1 MRSNTARILTLLL
14 VASAPAF
21 GAFPW
26 ATRNMWVNFESL
38 TNGSAPSGANLIAS
52 TSGDAGS
59 WDTSQQA
66 GLMNASA
73 TGQSPTSAFGDAGVR
88 GLSYDLSNGGVG
100 YTEWNLPA
108 NKTQLSI
115 GMAYKTG
122 GNFAANQEGPHCL
135 TLFNF
140 GFGNMMRLSDERDG
154 ASNQRQI
161 RVSPDVVAVAVA
173 DNTWYWIAW
182 SWQQNSTGTLSIY
195 TLPGLTLVGSVSY
208 TDSTNVAAQGVLF
221 GNTSATPGIT
231 AQTIYF
237 DNFVISYTASNFP
250 LLPAVGCDP
259 SSMAC
264 YVRAGAGGTASGADW
279 TNAYTT
285 LPATLTRGATYY
297 VATGSYDRYTADDAD
312 SGTDV
317 ITIQAPTIAA
327 HGTATG
333 WSNAYQGQATFACTA
348 TCSTII
354 QFSTDYWVVNGVYR
368 SAATGIP
375 AVDWI
380 LESGYGFKTDNS
392 GSHKA
397 GTSFQGGLG
406 YNGPP
411 DFIHNITVE
420 YVDVKGSAPASDSDN
435 LDTGFDFEGG
445 SYNNTFSYNYNHDNW
460 IPYYIKGNH
469 NNQNGGGFVFGSGDS
484 NTIQYSYNAH
494 NFSSNANHS
503 EGCSCSEG
511 LTNFTIRYNYFVDMI
526 GTGYLATP
534 SGASYN
540 TGNGNNG
547 PWNIYGNVFMATAA
561 GISGLH
567 CGTGDGMLAI
577 FDATFTNG
585 NVNFLNNTVANFS
598 GCSALNNGFGMGLSF
613 TTPMAS
619 LVSQNNLIWKTDVV
633 TVVNTG
639 STSFNGATFSPA
651 ANWSY
656 NGWFQIP
663 DSSASNDTDANKQVS
678 SSDPFTSSTT
688 YDWSLTGHTT
698 AGTSTAGTV
707 AGNST
712 DLLGNARGTGGWDRG
727 AFQYL
732 GGSPGPA
739 GGSITFGGYFSGG
752 VIH

>member
-1 MRSNTARILTLLL
+1 MRRTIHKAVLLL
-14 VASAPAF
+14 IAASFPALA
-21 GAFPW
+21 AFPW
-26 ATRNMWVNFESL
+26 DTRNMWVNFESCS
-38 TNGSAPSGANLIAS
+38 NGSAPTGACLISS

-59 WDTSQQA
+59 WDTSQQG
-66 GLMNASA
+66 GLMSISA
-73 TGQSPTSAFGDAGVR
+73 TGQSPTSAFGDTGVR
-88 GLSYDLSNGGVG
+88 GLSYDLSNGGAQ

-108 NKTQLSI
+108 NKTQVSI

-122 GNFAANQEGPHCL
+122 GNFATNQEGPHFL

-154 ASNQRQI
+154 GSNQRQI

-173 DNTWYWIAW
+173 DNTWYWVAW

-208 TDSTNVAAQGVLF
+208 TDSTNVAVQGILF
-221 GNTSATPGIT
+221 GNSSATTGIP
-231 AQTIYF
+231 AQTTYF
-237 DNFVISYTASNFP
+237 DNFTISYTASNFP
-250 LLPAVGCDP
+250 MLPSVGCDP
-259 SSMAC
+259 GNMAC

-297 VATGSYDRYTADDAD
+297 VATGSYTRYTADDAD

-317 ITIQAPTIAA
+317 ITIQAPTVAA

-333 WSNAYQGQATFACTA
+333 WSNAYQGQAVFACA
-348 TCSTII
+348 LACSTII
-354 QFSTDYWVVNGVYR
+354 QFTTDYWVFNGVYR
-368 SAATGIP
+368 SSASGSP

-397 GTSFQGGLG
+397 GVSFQGGLG
-406 YNGPP
+406 FNGPP
-411 DFIHNITVE
+411 DSTHNITIE

-445 SYNNTFSYNYNHDNW
+445 SYNILMSHNYNHDDW
-460 IPYYIKGNH
+460 LPYYIKGNH
-469 NNQNGGGFVFGSGDS
+469 ASTGGFGTGDG
-484 NTIQYSYNAH
+484 NTIEYSYNAH
-494 NFSSNANHS
+494 NFSSSMNHA

-511 LTNFTIRYNYFVDMI
+511 LTNFTVRYNYWTDMI

-547 PWNIYGNVFMATAA
+547 PWYVYGNVFMATAA
-561 GISGLH
+561 GISGSH
-567 CGTGDGMLAI
+567 CGTGDGMLVI

-585 NVNFLNNTVANFS
+585 TVYFLNNTIANFS
-598 GCSALNNGFGMGLSF
+598 GCNALNNGFGMGLSF

-639 STSFNGATFSPA
+639 TTSFDGATFSPA

-656 NGWFQIP
+656 NAWFQIP

-678 SSDPFTSSTT
+678 SSNPFTNSTT

-698 AGTSTAGTV
+698 TGTSTAGTV
-707 AGNST
+707 AGNSV
-712 DLLGNARGTGGWDRG
+712 DLLGNTRGSGGWDRG
-727 AFQYL
+727 AFQYPGS
-732 GGSPGPA
+732 GGSPA
-739 GGSITFGGYFSGG
+739 GAVISGRGYMSGG
-752 VIH
+752 VVN